1 MHVSA
6 KDVINPARLSSLL
19 DARREQFASLAHA
32 WLTSGAGSFS
42 VWADGQP
49 LMTWPRDPSPPHA
62 GMRTCSGMHTHS
74 GVAAPIIVQDHTIGE
89 LRVSA
94 PDTPAVRARLGADA
108 RLIAQLADLEGEIE
122 DLTAELIENQDQLL
136 ALYNLTRF
144 HRRTQPARALVDV
157 QSMLDSLAHEV
168 ARLTETRCA
177 CFFLVDARGVPG
189 GEPLVSQSPE
199 PFIALKTLMDL
210 FQRAR
215 ANKRELM
222 LTSDDLPPALQDT
235 TGTLLVIPT
244 DVRGTRCAGILLA
257 VPQGIKVTSPDLKLA
272 FTISEQVSAQVEN
285 ALLYQELL
293 ERTKLQTE
301 MELAKQVQARLLPQ
315 RIARVPGLD
324 VAARS
329 RAALQVGGDFYDL
342 IFRPGNPFIFTVG
355 DVTGKGMSA
364 ALIMAMSHTVLRSA
378 ANFMPDPTPQNLL
391 RRLNENLYADLT
403 DLSLFVT
410 TFTGHYNPVG
420 RELACSNAGH
430 SPVIYKPARG
440 HARLLEADSPPIGV
454 LPESLADTLAFTF
467 QPGDVLVVATDG
479 FSEARN
485 ADDELYGNERFAQ
498 RVEELSTR
506 PAQAIADGLFETI
519 DQFATGHTQDDDQT
533 LVVLKGVKE

>member
-6 KDVINPARLSSLL
+6 KDVINSAHLSALL

-32 WLTSGAGSFS
+32 WLTSGAGSFG
-42 VWADGQP
+42 VWANDQP
-49 LMTWPRDPSPPHA
+49 LMTWSGDPSSPHA
-62 GMRTCSGMHTHS
+62 DMHTHS
-74 GVAAPIIVQDHTIGE
+74 GIAAPIIVQDHTIGE

-94 PDTPAVRARLGADA
+94 PDTPAARARLGADA

-177 CFFLVDARGVPG
+177 CFFLVDAGGVPG
-189 GEPLVSQSPE
+189 GVPGGAPLVSQSPE

-222 LTSDDLPPALQDT
+222 LTSDDLPPALRDT

-244 DVRGTRCAGILLA
+244 DVRGTRCAGIVLA

-324 VAARS
+324 IAARS

-342 IFRPGNPFIFTVG
+342 IFRPGKPFIFTVG

-430 SPVIYKPARG
+430 SPVIYKPTRG
-440 HARLLEADSPPIGV
+440 QARLLEADSPPIGV
-454 LPESLADTLAFTF
+454 LPESLADTLEFTF

-485 ADDELYGNERFAQ
+485 ADDELYGNEQFAQ

-519 DQFATGHTQDDDQT
+519 GQFSTGHTQDDDQT